1 MFSLSD
7 EGSFILP
14 SSFNPPILPAPK
26 SSSSLRLTGSPA
38 RVFLD
43 SAAYIADRKNGT
55 FAETTT
61 RTGQAVGVS
70 FWIADPPA
78 VSHMCIHCPGMKVT
92 DLMEEPIVVGAGKD
106 IAVIRIAYT
115 YGARPIESMKDLG
128 VTDFDYLVYRAHTEK
143 PSLELLPNPKPLFFN
158 PREIGFLASADG
170 GGDFMMAV
178 IRPETGQLEYALH
191 IFSSKTNSWT
201 TRLVLLEPPSP
212 RYEHEYL
219 VHETDFVISV
229 EGGTLGWVDLWRGI
243 MLCNVLDSNPVLRY
257 IHFPE
262 PMAGNMIMYLQT
274 CARAFRDVTCSNG
287 FIRLIEIAETRM
299 MVDAAKGSNG
309 PRDRTIGTHTTES
322 YNSDRWVAVTWKTA
336 TSSNRWTK
344 DCTAYVSE
352 RAISP
357 VLMDNNHESE
367 LENLVLAG
375 PVWSMHEEDNF
386 HLMIKADMK
395 DKIAWAFT
403 INVRKSTLEGVTSF
417 PEGRNLFLK
426 LEYHPF
432 ILSKYLNMT
441 LGNHKVAASSQ
452 IQEREDSRN
461 KPSNAMVLVKG
472 LDPYVTENQ
481 LKDIL
486 SMFGEP
492 FYLKLDAKERY
503 ALVQFARRS
512 CAEEA
517 IRL

>member
-115 YGARPIESMKDLG
+115 YGARPIESMKDPG

-158 PREIGFLASADG
+158 SREIGFLASADG

-178 IRPETGQLEYALH
+178 VRPEKGQLEYALH

-212 RYEHEYL
+212 RYKHEYL
-219 VHETDFVISV
+219 VHETNFVISV

-309 PRDRTIGTHTTES
+309 PRDRT
-322 YNSDRWVAVTWKTA
+322 
-336 TSSNRWTK
+336 
-344 DCTAYVSE
+344 
-352 RAISP
+352 
-357 VLMDNNHESE
+357 
-367 LENLVLAG
+367 LA
-375 PVWSMHEEDNF
+375 
-386 HLMIKADMK
+386 
-395 DKIAWAFT
+395 
-403 INVRKSTLEGVTSF
+403 
-417 PEGRNLFLK
+417 
-426 LEYHPF
+426 
-432 ILSKYLNMT
+432 
-441 LGNHKVAASSQ
+441 AASSQ

-517 IRL
+517 IRALNGARIGMML